1 MKKSSLLKLETG
13 GEPVS
18 IPLLEIEGLTDGPR
32 LLVFAAVHG
41 DEYEG
46 VETILRLYE
55 RLSPEELAGS
65 LVMLPIANPYAYR
78 AGARI
83 SPDDDT
89 NLARVFPGKP
99 DGTVTE
105 RLASTLHGLI
115 AESDFFLDLHSG
127 GTHYAVAALAG
138 YYHDPESAFGRRCRA
153 AAEAF
158 GSPLL
163 WGHERIAPGRSVS
176 SAQALGVPWL
186 YTEAYGGRRI
196 RPEDSDLFYRGALRL
211 MNHLGMLVR
220 PNASELGLAPSTI
233 RTIHGDGNFDES
245 VAAAADG
252 FFIPDVPLLT
262 ELRSGDRIGTI
273 RSYGGEVQDEVRAS
287 SDGILV
293 MLLGTPI
300 VRKGDSIY
308 LIAPMHG

>member
-1 MKKSSLLKLETG
+1 MKRSSLLKLENG
-13 GEPVS
+13 DESVS
-18 IPLLEIEGLTDGPR
+18 IPLLTIEGQAAGPR

-55 RLSPEELAGS
+55 RLSPEELAGT

-78 AGARI
+78 AGVRI
-83 SPDDDT
+83 SPDDDK

-105 RLASTLHGLI
+105 RLAYELHGLI
-115 AESDFFLDLHSG
+115 AGSDFLLDLHSG
-127 GTHYAVAALAG
+127 GTHYSVATLAG
-138 YYHDPESAFGRRCRA
+138 YYHDPGSAFGRRCRA

-163 WGHERIAPGRSVS
+163 WGHESIAPGRSVS

-196 RPEDSDLFYRGALRL
+196 RPEDSALFYSGALRL
-211 MNHLGMLVR
+211 MNHLGMLAR
-220 PNASELGLAPSTI
+220 SNPAELGEAPAEI

-245 VAAAADG
+245 VVAAADG
-252 FFIPDVPLLT
+252 FFVPDVPLLA
-262 ELRSGDRIGTI
+262 ELRAGERIGTI
-273 RSYGGEVQDEVRAS
+273 RSYGGEVLDEVRAS
-287 SDGILV
+287 SDGVLV

-300 VRKGDSIY
+300 VRSGDSIY
-308 LIAPMHG
+308 LIAPIRD